1 MPGLVESRR
10 LSPQYTD
17 SSGCL
22 GLQGGE
28 HRSWTT
34 SRCGD
39 RSFVPRWCPPLQ
51 NSAIA
56 RAMELLA
63 VVNLGCDKHPIFH
76 GGGLLPGV
84 PDRGIRVL
92 TPCVY
97 APQGKSAVRP
107 ISYLEALVC
116 KDVPETL
123 AKVLVQLPVASDAI
137 HWGFTNPREVFGG
150 RLSSPVRGGT
160 NLGECEAGQGSG
172 IVRAP
177 GSRNR
182 VRKAPC

>member
-1 MPGLVESRR
+1 
-10 LSPQYTD
+10 
-17 SSGCL
+17 
-22 GLQGGE
+22 
-28 HRSWTT
+28 
-34 SRCGD
+34 
-39 RSFVPRWCPPLQ
+39 
-51 NSAIA
+51 
-56 RAMELLA
+56 MELLA

-137 HWGFTNPREVFGG
+137 HWGFTPGKCLVTGFQALYGG
-150 RLSSPVRGGT
+150 AQIWANAKRDR
-160 NLGECEAGQGSG
+160 EAGLCVPQAAGTE
-172 IVRAP
+172 
-177 GSRNR
+177 
-182 VRKAPC
+182 